1 MITPLDDIRKRI
13 KKIYVHPNTVKIAS
27 LIILGM
33 LMLLPFC
40 MTKMDLFNPAQKAI
54 KLYPMTVLFSGFV
67 QRSLSFFFASCL
79 ALFLLPIAFMIIFI
93 SIFQRKI
100 SSKIVYFSVLVP
112 ISLYLAASV
121 SGMNLFAN
129 TPRWFYAISPF
140 TYFAFFTALVF
151 HGFLIAHG
159 IISIKRQNESYMEYK
174 RLLEEKEVQEENLRK
189 RIAEKLKKQKE
200 KSKTVYAKTANEG
213 NFSIEKMSKQS
224 LNKLK
229 TKKRRTHI
237 KTKITIVILF
247 TILVILS
254 TFIYTD
260 LRNYNMLLTQNVNT
274 TGKNQAEQVAAIYSF
289 SDGLHAKINAFLEG
303 IKKTNASSPFPFQRV
318 DIITTNSKQPIFL
331 EEIDESSKLP
341 AFDVFSYTTAAGRVR
356 LIPDEEKI
364 ITPVEAILYIKHF
377 KNKATVS
384 TPIYNT
390 EKGTCIY
397 IYPVTF
403 TRKEGQRL
411 VGFSVVT
418 YLKEILDRPYFQA
431 KVFVF
436 SISAVFFYASIIIAL
451 FLADFIANPVIF
463 LCGNIRK
470 TANILSRMISSSA
483 AVEADRLIFEENIKT
498 HDEIKT
504 LSRELKNIISLI
516 RGILPYVSFHTI
528 QNAEKNL
535 SSKSSTRELCFLF
548 TDVRGFTTMCEN
560 MQPREVISILN
571 HYLDIETKIIFENGG
586 DVDKYVGDEIMAFF
600 SGPKKEINA
609 CKAAM
614 EIRKAMRR
622 EQKAALKEGSALVS
636 IGIGINSGPV
646 VFGPVGSKTRKDFT
660 SIGDTVNL
668 AARLEGANKEYGS
681 KSIIS
686 EEVYKNL
693 SNDFICRELDFIAVK
708 GKTEAVRIYEI
719 LQPTEKLTTEK
730 LYDIKKL
737 FETGLAYYRKRK
749 WKHAEKYFAEC
760 AQKYNDTPSK
770 VFLRRVA
777 HYQISPPKP
786 KWSGVFVMNVK

>member
-1 MITPLDDIRKRI
+1 MIKALNDILNRI
-13 KKIYVHPNTVKIAS
+13 KKIYVHPKTVKIAS
-27 LIILGM
+27 LIILTE
-33 LMLLPFC
+33 LMILPFS
-40 MTKMDLFNPAQKAI
+40 MTKMDLFNTSQKAVS
-54 KLYPMTVLFSGFV
+54 LYPMTVLFSGFA
-67 QRSLSFFFASCL
+67 QRGFNFFYASSLL
-79 ALFLLPIAFMIIFI
+79 LFLLPISFIII
-93 SIFQRKI
+93 SVSLFQKKI
-100 SSKIVYFSVLVP
+100 SSKVVYFSALIP

-129 TPRWFYAISPF
+129 TARWFYTLNGF

-151 HGFLIAHG
+151 HAFLIAHG
-159 IISIKRQNESYMEYK
+159 IISIKRQNGSYMEYK
-174 RLLEEKEVQEENLRK
+174 RLLKEEEEKEEALRK
-189 RIAEKLKKQKE
+189 RAADRIKKQKE
-200 KSKTVYAKTANEG
+200 KSLKNTPESIREE
-213 NFSIEKMSKQS
+213 NFSVEK
-224 LNKLK
+224 LLK
-229 TKKRRTHI
+229 NSINSFKNRKKRSHI
-237 KTKITIVILF
+237 KIKITIVILF

-260 LRNYNMLLTQNVNT
+260 LRNYNIMLTQNVNT

-289 SDGLHAKINAFLEG
+289 SDGLHAKISAFLEG
-303 IKKTNASSPFPFQRV
+303 IKKTNLSSPFPFQRV
-318 DIITTNSKQPIFL
+318 DIITTSNKTPVFL
-331 EEIDESSKLP
+331 EEIDSSTVLP
-341 AFDVFSYTTAAGRVR
+341 SFDVFSYTTEAGNVR
-356 LIPDEEKI
+356 SIPDEEKH
-364 ITPVEAILYIKHF
+364 ITPEDAAHYITHF
-377 KNKATVS
+377 KNENTVS
-384 TPIYNT
+384 TPIYKA

-397 IYPVTF
+397 IYPITF

-411 VGFSVVT
+411 LGFSVVT

-436 SISAVFFYASIIIAL
+436 SISAVFFYASIIIVL

-470 TANILSRMISSSA
+470 TANILSGMISSSA
-483 AVEADRLIFEENIKT
+483 AVEAERLIFEENIKT

-504 LSRELKNIISLI
+504 LSIELKNIISLI

-535 SSKSSTRELCFLF
+535 SSKSTTRELCFLF
-548 TDVRGFTTMCEN
+548 TDIRGFTTMCEN
-560 MQPREVISILN
+560 MQPREVINILN
-571 HYLDIETKIIFENGG
+571 RYLDIETKIIFENGG

-622 EQKAALKEGSALVS
+622 EQKAAAKEGSATIS

-686 EEVYKNL
+686 EAVYENL
-693 SNDFICRELDFIAVK
+693 DDSFICRELDLVTVK
-708 GKTEAVRIYEI
+708 GKTEPVRIFEI
-719 LQPTEKLTTEK
+719 LQPTEKQPIEAVNE
-730 LYDIKKL
+730 IKKL
-737 FETGLAYYRKRK
+737 FETGLFHYRKRK
-749 WKHAEKYFAEC
+749 WKQAEKAFSEC
-760 AQKYNDTPSK
+760 VEKHNDAPSK
-770 VFLRRVA
+770 VFLKRIA
-777 HYQISPPKP
+777 HYQEFPPKNGW
-786 KWSGVFVMNVK
+786 KGVFIMNVK